1 MYLFFVTTKT
11 FVKFEI
17 CRIVQLYGNK
27 LYYYFNRT
35 ITKVPIYNYDE
46 MALVVYRMFYLDW
59 LNLGAL
65 KGVGLTGFQVQ
76 LVDMQ
81 WFCYLY
87 ILHPWHTKSPKTK

>member
-46 MALVVYRMFYLDW
+46 MALVVYRMFYLD
-59 LNLGAL
+59 
-65 KGVGLTGFQVQ
+65 
-76 LVDMQ
+76 
-81 WFCYLY
+81 
-87 ILHPWHTKSPKTK
+87 